1 MPGSE
6 EFDQCPFCNAFW
18 GECMHVKLLAQWEAD
33 ALEREAQEEAGR
45 DAMPDKE
52 LQTGIVGPAEDDL
65 SSGSSRGPA

>member
-1 MPGSE
+1 
-6 EFDQCPFCNAFW
+6 
-18 GECMHVKLLAQWEAD
+18 MHVKLLAQWEAD

-65 SSGSSRGPA
+65 SSDSSRGPA